1 MKNVE
6 IIFEDEHY
14 VAVNKLPGMLS
25 IPDRFKAEIPNV
37 LGELRKKYASI
48 FTVHRIDK
56 FTSGVLCFAKNEAA
70 HKHLNTQFEK
80 HTLQKTYQ
88 LLVVGKTDAE
98 GKIDLNIIEDKL
110 DEGRMDVHHKH
121 GKASLTLF
129 KTIKNFGNDFSWVE
143 AYPKTGRTH
152 QIRVHF
158 LAIGHPL
165 MIDEMYGSPEPFF
178 LSTVKRKYKLSK
190 LEEAEKPLMT
200 RLTLH
205 SSKLEFNHVID
216 EKPVVVDAPLPKDF
230 AAVIKQLE
238 KNY

>member
-1 MKNVE
+1 MKNLE
-6 IIFEDEHY
+6 ILFEDEHY
-14 VAVNKLPGMLS
+14 LAVNKPAGMLS
-25 IPDRFKAEIPNV
+25 IPDRFNAEIPSV
-37 LGELRKKYASI
+37 LGILRKSKENI

-88 LLVVGKTDAE
+88 LLVIGKTETD
-98 GKIDLNIIEDKL
+98 GKIDLNIVEDRL
-110 DEGRMDVHHKH
+110 EAGRMDVHPKH
-121 GKASLTLF
+121 GKPSLTLF
-129 KTIKNFGNDFSWVE
+129 KTIKNFGNDISWVE
-143 AYPKTGRTH
+143 AYPQTGRTH

-165 MIDEMYGSPEPFF
+165 LIDEMYGNPEPFL
-178 LSTVKRKYKLSK
+178 LSTVKNKYKLSK
-190 LEEAEKPLMT
+190 NEEAERPLMS

-205 SSKLEFNHVID
+205 ASKLEFKHIVD
-216 EKPVVVDAPLPKDF
+216 EKPIIVEAPLPKDF

-238 KNY
+238 KAF

>member
-1 MKNVE
+1 
-6 IIFEDEHY
+6 
-14 VAVNKLPGMLS
+14 
-25 IPDRFKAEIPNV
+25 
-37 LGELRKKYASI
+37 
-48 FTVHRIDK
+48 
-56 FTSGVLCFAKNEAA
+56 
-70 HKHLNTQFEK
+70 
-80 HTLQKTYQ
+80 
-88 LLVVGKTDAE
+88 
-98 GKIDLNIIEDKL
+98 
-110 DEGRMDVHHKH
+110 
-121 GKASLTLF
+121 
-129 KTIKNFGNDFSWVE
+129 
-143 AYPKTGRTH
+143 
-152 QIRVHF
+152 
-158 LAIGHPL
+158 

>member
-1 MKNVE
+1 MKNLE
-6 IIFEDEHY
+6 IIFEDDYY
-14 VAVNKLPGMLS
+14 VVVNKQAGMLT
-25 IPDRFKAEIPNV
+25 IPDRYNDSIPNV
-37 LGELRKKYASI
+37 LGELRNKYNPI

-56 FTSGVLCFAKNEAA
+56 YTSGVLCFAKTEAA

-88 LLVVGKTDAE
+88 VLVLGETEAE
-98 GKIDLNIIEDKL
+98 GKIDLNIVEDRL
-110 DEGRMDVHHKH
+110 EAGRMDVHHKH
-121 GKASLTLF
+121 GKASLTNF
-129 KTIKNFGNDFSWVE
+129 KTIKNFGHDYSWVE
-143 AYPKTGRTH
+143 VYPQTGRTH

-165 MIDEMYGSPEPFF
+165 LIDEMYGSPEPFL
-178 LSTVKRKYKLSK
+178 LSTVKKKYKLSK
-190 LEEAEKPLMT
+190 NEEAEKPLMA

-205 SSKLEFNHVID
+205 SSRLEFKHVVD
-216 EKPVVVDAPLPKDF
+216 EKTIIVDAQLPKDF